1 MPCKELTTSL
11 PSSLYK
17 SSAVPLSHN
26 GNHARPLP
34 LHGRG
39 GGPAL
44 SLSLS
49 VSPPLPA
56 AAVRLVLRPWASPT
70 AGGGGRGAVAGAVP
84 KRETNLWAAMG
95 PPARPARSLKN
106 KPPPNGQNGT
116 PHHQVAPQRSRSS
129 LPRPGRGGGAPSYLH
144 TYGRKRGQR
153 VPGNGWM
160 TPEQVAQEADAG
172 LQSGKI
178 EIDVV
183 QVSLYTADQ
192 QAVVS
197 KVAN

>member
-39 GGPAL
+39 GGLLFLPF
-44 SLSLS
+44 SLSRHRAQPQPYGWS
-49 VSPPLPA
+49 SGHGP
-56 AAVRLVLRPWASPT
+56 RRPRA
-70 AGGGGRGAVAGAVP
+70 AGGGGGAPGRFQ
-84 KRETNLWAAMG
+84 KRKQTSGRPWT

-129 LPRPGRGGGAPSYLH
+129 LPRPGERRRGPFIPSYLRAE
-144 TYGRKRGQR
+144 TWATSPRQR
-153 VPGNGWM
+153 LD
-160 TPEQVAQEADAG
+160 DAG
-172 LQSGKI
+172 AGRAGGRRGPVEQEDRDRRRTGLALHGGPGGRDL
-178 EIDVV
+178 EGC
-183 QVSLYTADQ
+183 
-192 QAVVS
+192 
-197 KVAN
+197 